1 MSLSLVCSAGEKFG
15 YCDYNGCMKPTYD
28 YVLLGGGTSC
38 GYAARGI
45 RELDKSGS
53 VCIVSGDSEPPYDR
67 PPLSKG
73 FLKNDAME
81 VSDAHANEDS
91 FYVENGI
98 DLELE
103 TKASAIHLE
112 KKSISFVGGNTVSY
126 GKLLYA
132 LGSEPRRLGVPGSDD
147 VWVLRTARD
156 SERIKAAATEGT
168 RAIVVGG
175 GYIGT
180 EVAASLIARGVH
192 VEILEAQPKLQR
204 YLPDEMSEAIKSELE
219 SMEAKVHLGTGVKE
233 FADGGKTVRT
243 EDGQTFEADFVI
255 QGVGATPRTKLGE
268 EAGLPKGELGLL
280 ADATLRSRNDSVWL
294 AGDVVE
300 YPDPIMGHPFRAE
313 HHMHAQWTGKHAG
326 RAMAGATD
334 EYKKAPYFFSD
345 IGPLSF
351 ILRGDPGA
359 EGRTFD
365 VGEVSGP
372 RLSRFVV
379 LDDGR
384 LGSFNDLRKEWS
396 EQEPLV
402 DLVERIIENRVPVEP
417 LVREMEAKDF
427 DPIRLGELLT

>member
-1 MSLSLVCSAGEKFG
+1 MNPS
-15 YCDYNGCMKPTYD
+15 YD

-45 RELDKSGS
+45 RELDTEGS
-53 VCIVSGDSEPPYDR
+53 VCIVSADSEPPYDR

-73 FLKNDAME
+73 FLKNDARE

-91 FYVENGI
+91 FYTENDI
-98 DLELE
+98 DL
-103 TKASAIHLE
+103 ALE
-112 KKSISFVGGNTVSY
+112 KKALSIDLSQKVVSLEGGESVSY

-132 LGSEPRRLGVPGSDD
+132 LGSEPRKLPVPGTDD

-156 SERIKAAATEGT
+156 SERVKAAAKEG
-168 RAIVVGG
+168 AKAVIVGG

-180 EVAASLIARGVH
+180 EVAASLMARGVY
-192 VEILEAQPKLQR
+192 VDLIEAEPKLHR
-204 YLPDEMSEAIKSELE
+204 YLPDAMSHAIQRQLE
-219 SMEAKVHLGTGVKE
+219 SMGATLHLGTRVAE
-233 FADGGKTVRT
+233 FADGGKVVNTA
-243 EDGQTFEADFVI
+243 DGKSFPADFVI
-255 QGVGATPRTKLGE
+255 QGVGATPRTSIAEK
-268 EAGLPKGELGLL
+268 AGIAKGELGLL
-280 ADATLRSRNDSVWL
+280 ADSTLKAQNGVWL

-300 YPDPIMGHPFRAE
+300 YPDPIMGHNFRAE
-313 HHMHAQWTGKHAG
+313 HHMHAQWTGQHAG
-326 RAMAGATD
+326 RSMAGSTD

-365 VGEVSGP
+365 VGSEGPP
-372 RLSRFVV
+372 RLSRLVV
-379 LDDGR
+379 LQDGR
-384 LGSFNDLRKEWS
+384 LGSFNDLRTEWS

-417 LVREMEAKDF
+417 LVPAMASRDF
-427 DPIRLGELLT
+427 DPARLGELLT